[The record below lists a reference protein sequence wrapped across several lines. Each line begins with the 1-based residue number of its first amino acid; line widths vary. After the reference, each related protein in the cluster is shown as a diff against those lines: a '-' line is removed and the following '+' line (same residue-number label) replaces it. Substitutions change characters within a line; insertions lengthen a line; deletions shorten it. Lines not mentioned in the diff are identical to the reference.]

1 MSSKLAM
8 LKENLETEN
17 ESIFQPEA
25 KKQKKAGRKPK
36 LKGTKLSRRVTFL
49 LSEQDAQILEMKRRA
64 GEFGEIDEST
74 FIREWLTR
82 TGMFEKSSVSN
93 NAWENLPQ
101 MNS

>member
-25 KKQKKAGRKPK
+25 KKPKKAGRKPK

-64 GEFGEIDEST
+64 GEFGEMDEST

-82 TGMFEKSSVSN
+82 TGLFNKESISTS
-93 NAWENLPQ
+93 ALENLPQ
-101 MNS
+101 VQ

>member
-1 MSSKLAM
+1 MN
-8 LKENLETEN
+8 KE
-17 ESIFQPEA
+17 I
-25 KKQKKAGRKPK
+25 KKPKKAGRKPK

-49 LSEQDAQILEMKRRA
+49 LSESDAEILQQKRRA